1 MKPLRIFLIA
11 VAVAIA
17 SCGGSSST
25 PSNFTGAAWSVT
37 LTTTLDCGGQTTSD
51 SQSTAIVFTENNS
64 DIGYVSN
71 DGCDYQFALSGDTAT
86 LTNAP
91 VTCSALASDGSTLLL
106 NIDSYTATCADGH
119 HLTIVASGTV
129 TDSGATCDITLD
141 GSGTR

>member
-1 MKPLRIFLIA
+1 MKPLRIFLIAVA

-51 SQSTAIVFTENNS
+51 SQSVTIVFTETNS
-64 DIGYVSN
+64 DIGYISN
-71 DGCDYQFALSGDTAT
+71 GGCDYQLALSGDTGT
-86 LTNAP
+86 LANSP
-91 VTCSALASDGSTLLL
+91 VTCSTVASDGSTLLL
-106 NIDSYTATCADGH
+106 MIESYTATSADGQ

-129 TDSGATCDITLD
+129 TDSGSTPSRLP
-141 GSGTR
+141 SPS